1 MHTEL
6 RNWFL
11 YNLEISQY
19 LPKTK
24 LPDNAQSE
32 EDSINNPPKTM
43 YQKKYKNKRISNSL
57 LELLIL
63 GLHLATNRKPD
74 NLQ

>member
-1 MHTEL
+1 MHIEL

-24 LPDNAQSE
+24 LPDKAQLE
-32 EDSINNPPKTM
+32 EDSINESPKTM
-43 YQKKYKNKRISNSL
+43 ISEKNIKNK
-57 LELLIL
+57 
-63 GLHLATNRKPD
+63 
-74 NLQ
+74 